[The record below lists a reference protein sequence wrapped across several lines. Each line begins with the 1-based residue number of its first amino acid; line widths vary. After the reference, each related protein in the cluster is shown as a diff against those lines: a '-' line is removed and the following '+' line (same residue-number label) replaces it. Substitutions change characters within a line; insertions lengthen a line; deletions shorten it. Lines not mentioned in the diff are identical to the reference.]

1 MAVQVA
7 VPGMLGFMLG
17 EGIQAIAYDKPYA
30 ITQTTVAVSG
40 LGLYFKRRF
49 EPMYKKTKRRLDSL
63 FRTTKLTQN
72 DIVWDIGWRF
82 NKSNPLC
89 LWKEKG
95 RFSFEMQE
103 AKDYIQKNAQD
114 FLDEVLGFALELNFK
129 KGYSIQK
136 SVLNAV
142 CISIDK
148 NIPFFKERKTI
159 ESYIEDG
166 LSLHLLMLNF
176 LSKILKNTMQAR
188 CNEEVLDFLN
198 KGIDD
203 QDSPFYGV
211 NARAISP
218 LFFNQQPYQEGRS
231 TAFKIM
237 SATSYA
243 SLAGA
248 VASSFFL
255 PNTYQF
261 GVMAITGGV
270 WYSNYLLRKKNFAT
284 ECSRFLSPSFH
295 LKSIE
300 LKGMNQSVVN
310 CVISWRQNETFLT
323 SYGKA
328 DINLNILKKI
338 KKAVRS
344 MPEALIQTCL
354 PDLLKRVLVN
364 DNEKISQ
371 CYNGIEK
378 GLSLEEASKKFG
390 VSCVY
395 EMMQSFVLIEK
406 LKTLNDNHKSG
417 LLFRLG
423 ILEADFNQQLIESK
437 NEMDSRG
444 ITADTDDLDMLF
456 KSVCYA
462 MRKEDGRFENA
473 PLYKELTVPNTVDM
487 LVFRKV
493 PKAIRKMQKDA
504 KVHVKN

>member
-1 MAVQVA
+1 MSKKRLFEMAVQVA

-49 EPMYKKTKRRLDSL
+49 EPMYKKTKRRLDKM

-72 DIVWDIGWRF
+72 DIIWDIGWRF
-82 NKSNPLC
+82 KSNC
-89 LWKEKG
+89 LVKEMG
-95 RFSFEMQE
+95 TFSFETQE
-103 AKDYIQKNAQD
+103 AKDCIRQNAQD
-114 FLDEVLGFALELNFK
+114 FLDEVLGFALELNLK
-129 KGYSIQK
+129 KGYSIRK

-159 ESYIEDG
+159 ESYVEDD

-211 NARAISP
+211 NARAVSP

-255 PNTYQF
+255 PNTYQL

-270 WYSNYLLRKKNFAT
+270 WYSNYLLRKKNFAS
-284 ECSRFLSPSFH
+284 EYSRFLSPSFH

-364 DNEKISQ
+364 DNKKVSQ
-371 CYNGIEK
+371 CYKGIEE
-378 GLSLEEASKKFG
+378 GLSLEEVSKKFG

-395 EMMQSFVLIEK
+395 E
-406 LKTLNDNHKSG
+406 TL
-417 LLFRLG
+417 
-423 ILEADFNQQLIESK
+423 
-437 NEMDSRG
+437 
-444 ITADTDDLDMLF
+444 
-456 KSVCYA
+456 
-462 MRKEDGRFENA
+462 
-473 PLYKELTVPNTVDM
+473 
-487 LVFRKV
+487 
-493 PKAIRKMQKDA
+493 
-504 KVHVKN
+504 